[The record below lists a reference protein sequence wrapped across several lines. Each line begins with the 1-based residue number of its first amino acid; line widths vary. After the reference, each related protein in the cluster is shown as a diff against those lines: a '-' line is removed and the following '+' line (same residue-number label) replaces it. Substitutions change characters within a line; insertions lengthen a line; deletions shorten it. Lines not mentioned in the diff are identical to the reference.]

1 VRAAKDACGSNPAGV
16 PHRYLEACT
25 LADQLRSGEP
35 LITPVSASSISAAFT
50 RLLTFS
56 ALANPS
62 LRAEPTPRFFGPRF
76 SVQQSLPSQPRTTI
90 IGGPR
95 TLTNDIVID
104 AFDFFLPVQYDL
116 DKRLLNGHVIFKR
129 IKHSKAVIKT
139 CHVDLHHGTELTGH
153 DKLTIQTEQGLLVID
168 CASVEQPP
176 TSYMERCGTTGDER
190 CFHLVFGSAILYPP
204 VGDPIEG
211 SAEVITSCDPD
222 DVENEEGSC
231 PDFGGGD

>member
-1 VRAAKDACGSNPAGV
+1 MDRDLQYGIVSNPPPPPIDTGARG
-16 PHRYLEACT
+16 R
-25 LADQLRSGEP
+25 
-35 LITPVSASSISAAFT
+35 F
-50 RLLTFS
+50 
-56 ALANPS
+56 LANPS